1 MKSAKMETL
10 IVKKESVLT
19 AIIKSEMSA
28 KCVNVMIKGQRKT
41 LFVTKILV
49 TAQTTAR
56 MAMRARS
63 AKIVKA
69 ATIDMEISVTYAFI
83 NVMELLLMLAKR
95 ANVMIMAIVFVSQT
109 LLAMNVIS
117 ARQVFSKKK

>member
-63 AKIVKA
+63 A

-117 ARQVFSKKK
+117 ARQGFTKKK